1 MDQRVTDIGTIGR
14 EILAATD
21 AARSIAPFSARGVEL
36 SLTDAYRVSHWQERA
51 RAKRG
56 ETSVGR
62 KIGFTNRNIWAEYNV
77 YAPNWG
83 YVTTRS
89 LRELADTP
97 LLPLAPY
104 AEPRIEPEIMFG
116 LSRAP
121 SPGMDELALTR
132 CIAWVAHGYEIV
144 QSVFPRWKFTAADTT
159 AANALHGAL
168 LVGERRAMA
177 GDAEHWLEQLA
188 SFEVALYRDGE
199 PIDRGSGA
207 NVLGSPVAALKHLV
221 ALLAEDP
228 VNPPLQSGEIVST
241 GTLTRAFPVAPDE
254 TWTTEVTGISLPG
267 VALTF
272 S

>member
-1 MDQRVTDIGTIGR
+1 MDQRATDIAAIGS

-21 AARSIAPFSARGVEL
+21 AARPIAPFSARGQEL
-36 SLTDAYRVSHWQERA
+36 SLSDAYRVSHWLERT
-51 RAKRG
+51 RSKRG

-89 LRELADTP
+89 LRELADTAV
-97 LLPLAPY
+97 LPLGAY

-121 SPGMDELALTR
+121 SPGMDEFALLN
-132 CIAWVAHGYEIV
+132 CIAFVAHGYEIV
-144 QSVFPRWKFTAADTT
+144 QSVFPRWKFTATDTT

-168 LVGERRAMA
+168 LVGQHHEIA
-177 GDAEHWLEQLA
+177 GNAQQWLEQLA
-188 SFEVALYRDGE
+188 TFDVALYRDGE
-199 PIDRGSGA
+199 LIDRGSGA
-207 NVLGSPVAALKHLV
+207 NVLGSPLSALKHLV
-221 ALLAEDP
+221 ALLADDP
-228 VNPPLQSGEIVST
+228 FNPPLQSGEIVST
-241 GTLTRAFPVAPDE
+241 GTLTRAFPVASGE
-254 TWTTEVTGISLPG
+254 TWTTELKGIPLSG
-267 VALTF
+267 VSLTF

>member
-1 MDQRVTDIGTIGR
+1 MDQRTTDIAAIGG

-21 AARSIAPFSARGVEL
+21 ASRPIVPFSARGAEL
-36 SLTDAYRVSHWQERA
+36 PLADAYRVSHWLERT
-51 RAKRG
+51 RSRRG

-89 LRELADTP
+89 LHELDDTRV
-97 LLPLAPY
+97 LPLATY

-116 LSRAP
+116 LAHAP
-121 SPGMDELALTR
+121 SPGMDELALMR

-144 QSVFPRWKFTAADTT
+144 QSVFPQWKITATDTT

-168 LVGERRAMA
+168 LVGARREMA
-177 GDAEHWLEQLA
+177 GPAEQWLEQLA
-188 SFEVALYRDGE
+188 TFEVALYRDGTL
-199 PIDRGSGA
+199 IDRGSGA
-207 NVLGSPVAALKHLV
+207 NVLGSPLSALKHLV
-221 ALLAEDP
+221 ALLADDP

-241 GTLTRAFPVAPDE
+241 GTLTRAFPVSPGE
-254 TWTTEVTGISLPG
+254 TWSTELKGIPLPG